1 MDGWTIYNSV
11 QYEWVVPV
19 ELSVHMKSY
28 TRVVVVFFLNKKD
41 YTVNVH
47 IQR

>member
-1 MDGWTIYNSV
+1 MEGWTIYNSV

-28 TRVVVVFFLNKKD
+28 TRVVVVVFFKIKK
-41 YTVNVH
+41 T
-47 IQR
+47 IQ